1 VTPQTDQR
9 QALITEIDS
18 VLSKTQSRLP
28 WVMAGEVSQQR
39 RVLRRVR
46 EYLGSLPL
54 SPTQR
59 PAAKG
64 QLPPSSRSTPASR
77 RRLSLLGADL
87 SQERQPILEP
97 QNSANQQIVQAVVQ
111 DLRSSILIPL
121 QEEIAALQNQREQMR
136 QELQYLDQQRGKN
149 AMSGQSQKMMT
160 EFFQTLIDRCA
171 QSLTQQVAQN
181 LADLQVELLQYQS
194 REPHDPIL
202 AADSSTDPALL
213 TPQER
218 LEQLRALQAQSD
230 KLLKTLD
237 ASINVVFETLQSNLQ
252 SYSESMTQGVEHM
265 YSLGQQGEVMFS
277 ALVNRLASQ
286 LGREASSYIQS
297 RSEDSLGETLET
309 PSGGKS
315 LTPSAIAPE
324 TDRAAQ
330 NAQTSDPPDRP
341 VVQPSDPQHLTES
354 VELAQEVEE
363 EEDSFEPES
372 IDDENAE
379 ELEELV
385 DLDEEI
391 GLEFFEQFEEVE
403 ESVEIAAIE
412 EDQIDRLS
420 NEPSADADRL
430 LEEEM
435 EGDEFYDALFASD
448 RFTTG
453 EREDEGESDDP
464 LQEFAEEAEVDEI
477 AEEPEP
483 ELNVEAIAAP
493 EEQGEQP
500 VDEEAIAETLESDLF
515 EGLGDVEAQTDKQQE
530 PLAAEE
536 IPETDLSSSSSVL
549 ESDLFEGAPAPSQV
563 EDPVSLETFM
573 ELFGEEDSPPQIIS
587 ESLETHWA
595 DEAPLNATEDL
606 YISASPDEVLL
617 PTEIQEAQEVSQLN
631 LQGEVLEQLS
641 QDLFSLEGEGT
652 SPVPESVPEEQVTDL
667 FGNLEPASP
676 TISAPEEESLMNEEE
691 TPLNT
696 ENFLNE
702 ILTPPESGILAGEE
716 EPEDRENSESGVRV
730 DSLFEGFPEEQTFQ
744 ESTPEEEAADLTGLW
759 EDESSLNLPE
769 SLSID
774 TVFGEES
781 ENLDTEEPKS
791 ITVDN
796 VFEKYN
802 QGNKDAI
809 DPSAGRSPKG
819 TSTIENMFEGFLRGE
834 TVNVDESLPASSEPD
849 GTTVEETLEETLT
862 LNDVFEGFADD
873 DDPEPPLNSLK
884 KN

>member
-1 VTPQTDQR
+1 MTIVTPQTDQR

-64 QLPPSSRSTPASR
+64 QLPPSSRSTPGSR

-515 EGLGDVEAQTDKQQE
+515 EGLGDVEAQTDEPQE

-536 IPETDLSSSSSVL
+536 FPATDLSSPSSVL
-549 ESDLFEGAPAPSQV
+549 ESDLFE
-563 EDPVSLETFM
+563 
-573 ELFGEEDSPPQIIS
+573 
-587 ESLETHWA
+587 
-595 DEAPLNATEDL
+595 
-606 YISASPDEVLL
+606 
-617 PTEIQEAQEVSQLN
+617 
-631 LQGEVLEQLS
+631 
-641 QDLFSLEGEGT
+641 
-652 SPVPESVPEEQVTDL
+652 
-667 FGNLEPASP
+667 
-676 TISAPEEESLMNEEE
+676 
-691 TPLNT
+691 
-696 ENFLNE
+696 
-702 ILTPPESGILAGEE
+702 
-716 EPEDRENSESGVRV
+716 
-730 DSLFEGFPEEQTFQ
+730 
-744 ESTPEEEAADLTGLW
+744 
-759 EDESSLNLPE
+759 
-769 SLSID
+769 
-774 TVFGEES
+774 
-781 ENLDTEEPKS
+781 
-791 ITVDN
+791 
-796 VFEKYN
+796 
-802 QGNKDAI
+802 
-809 DPSAGRSPKG
+809 
-819 TSTIENMFEGFLRGE
+819 
-834 TVNVDESLPASSEPD
+834 
-849 GTTVEETLEETLT
+849 
-862 LNDVFEGFADD
+862 
-873 DDPEPPLNSLK
+873 
-884 KN
+884 